1 MHVLVPTHGH
11 ALELLVAPTV
21 HADRSNEGYMHAIP
35 SMNATAVE
43 ANEDAVVDA
52 RPLGRGSTAV
62 KALVVL
68 LDLH

>member
-1 MHVLVPTHGH
+1 MHVLVATHRH

-21 HADRSNEGYMHAIP
+21 HADRSNEGYMHAVA
-35 SMNATAVE
+35 SMNAAAVE

-52 RPLGRGSTAV
+52 RPLGRSSTTV
-62 KALVVL
+62 KAFVVL

>member
-1 MHVLVPTHGH
+1 MHVLVASHGH
-11 ALELLVAPTV
+11 ALQLLIAPTV

-52 RPLGRGSTAV
+52 RPLG
-62 KALVVL
+62 
-68 LDLH
+68 